1 VLKTKHPTFR
11 KSEKVKENLE
21 NTHAYP
27 TIEKRKK
34 KKEKKNQIHFSQIR
48 SSLRAYT
55 VGPATQVTVSEMLA
69 CHVANS

>member
-11 KSEKVKENLE
+11 ESEKVKENLE

-34 KKEKKNQIHFSQIR
+34 KKKKQIHSSQIR
-48 SSLRAYT
+48 SSLRARM
-55 VGPATQVTVSEMLA
+55 VGPATQVTISEMLA